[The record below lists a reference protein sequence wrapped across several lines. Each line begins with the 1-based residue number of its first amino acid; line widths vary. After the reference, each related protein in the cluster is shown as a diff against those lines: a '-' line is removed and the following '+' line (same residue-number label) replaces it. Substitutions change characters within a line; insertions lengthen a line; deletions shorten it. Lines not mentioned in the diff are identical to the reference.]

1 MITQHPIRS
10 AVVQR
15 LTLRF
20 VAILLLAI
28 FGMVLPR
35 VEASTQSAAVIIEWN
50 QLLQQNLL
58 GLPPQAQ
65 VRPYAM
71 LHIAMAD
78 AVVAIEGRY
87 DPYHV
92 RMSAPHGASAE
103 AAAAQAG
110 HDILIALIPAAEAT
124 FNNALEARLATI
136 NPGLRSLGVQVGHK
150 VAAAVIAWRQ
160 DDGSANANPQ
170 PPAFLPSTLPGIWRQ
185 TISGPATFS
194 KFGDVVPFGLLTATQ
209 FLPTP
214 PPQLESAQ
222 YAQDFN
228 EVKEKGRA
236 TGSTR
241 TLEEERFAQ
250 LFAGVGTYANVTN
263 FFRLW
268 NNVARDVA
276 QAKSLSLVDTARLFA
291 LLNATTHDSL
301 QTSHT
306 SKFVYRL
313 WRPETAIDQAALD
326 HNDATA
332 PEAAW
337 IPLLTT
343 PPYPAYSSN
352 ATCVSF
358 GPARMLA
365 NVFGDDAQSFT
376 ATWYTGTSPPTVVH
390 AEPYNSF
397 SALAQD
403 GADSRVWGGIHFRF
417 DLVGSQVSCTE
428 VADYIFDHY
437 MRPR

>member
-1 MITQHPIRS
+1 MITKHLICTT
-10 AVVQR
+10 AVKGFTQAIATTFALAALGV
-15 LTLRF
+15 
-20 VAILLLAI
+20 VA
-28 FGMVLPR
+28 PR
-35 VEASTQSAAVIIEWN
+35 VEARTQSAEVIIEWN
-50 QLLQQNLL
+50 QLLQQNLA
-58 GLPPQAQ
+58 GPPQAQ

-78 AVVAIEGRY
+78 AVVAVEGRY

-92 RMSAPHGASAE
+92 RMSAPQGASAE

-110 HDILIALIPAAEAT
+110 HDILVALIPAAQAQFDT
-124 FNNALEARLATI
+124 ALQTRLATI
-136 NPGLRSLGVQVGHK
+136 TPGLRKLGVQVGKK
-150 VAAAVIAWRQ
+150 VAAAVLAWRQ
-160 DDGSANANPQ
+160 NDGSATANPQ

-185 TISGPATFS
+185 TVSGPATFS
-194 KFGDVVPFGLLTATQ
+194 RFGDVVPFGLLTSTQ
-209 FLPTP
+209 FLPIP
-214 PPQLESAQ
+214 PPQLESAE
-222 YAQDFN
+222 YAQAFN

-241 TLEEERFAQ
+241 TLEETRFAQ

-268 NNVARDVA
+268 NNVARDVSR
-276 QAKSLSLVDTARLFA
+276 AKSLSLVDTARLFA

-313 WRPETAIDQAALD
+313 WRPETAIDQAAVD
-326 HNDATA
+326 DNAGTA
-332 PEAAW
+332 AEAAW
-337 IPLLTT
+337 PPLLTT
-343 PPYPAYSSN
+343 PPYPSHTSN

-365 NVFGDDAQSFT
+365 NVSGDDAQSFT
-376 ATWYTGTSPPTVVH
+376 ATWYTGASPPAVVH

-417 DLVGSQVSCTE
+417 ELDASHVSCAQ
-428 VADYIFDHY
+428 VADYIFDNY
-437 MRPR
+437 MQPR